1 MALFG
6 KRENAEEKQQK
17 ELEKFKAR
25 YGLEDL
31 NPQDLA
37 VVQRVAQDLLA
48 NNIFKAGHSAS
59 PKPKNRPGSLSKRL
73 SRAELG
79 YYEPKG

>member
-1 MALFG
+1 MALFR

-31 NPQDLA
+31 NPQ
-37 VVQRVAQDLLA
+37 V
-48 NNIFKAGHSAS
+48 F
-59 PKPKNRPGSLSKRL
+59 SLPIRN
-73 SRAELG
+73 
-79 YYEPKG
+79 

>member
-31 NPQDLA
+31 NPQRNTA
-37 VVQRVAQDLLA
+37 WHR
-48 NNIFKAGHSAS
+48 I
-59 PKPKNRPGSLSKRL
+59 
-73 SRAELG
+73 
-79 YYEPKG
+79 Y